1 MSEYTN
7 EYIESCNIYLD
18 KTGTPTYFFTERRL
32 FTVPADN

>member
-18 KTGTPTYFFTERRL
+18 KTGTPTYFLHGT
-32 FTVPADN
+32 